1 MGLCKEAR
9 VECKE
14 AFPMKRYELEDRDW
28 ERIRDLV
35 PKGKQTG
42 RPKRDDRELMNGMF
56 WVLRSGAPWRD
67 MPGRYGPWQTV
78 YDRFNRWRKDG
89 TLKRIAAKLRK
100 RMHGEGRIDRDLWCV
115 DSTMVRA
122 SRAAA
127 GAGKKGGLKNP

>member
-1 MGLCKEAR
+1 
-9 VECKE
+9 
-14 AFPMKRYELEDRDW
+14 MKRYELEDRDW
-28 ERIRDLV
+28 DRIKNLLAGAKR
-35 PKGKQTG
+35 TG

-78 YDRFNRWRKDG
+78 YDRFNQWRKDG
-89 TLKRIAAKLRK
+89 TLKHIADRLRK
-100 RMHGEGRIDRDLWCV
+100 RMHGEGRIDRELWCV

-127 GAGKKGGLKNP
+127 GAGKKGGLKSP